1 MTPRGRARI
10 AGASVAAA
18 FLLAAG
24 CGGTLGASRP
34 SAGRIESGAFTPG
47 RPAATNY
54 GPDPSFKCPE
64 RGVNG
69 MIDDEVASVGAK
81 PEGRL
86 CAVAEALLGWE
97 GENPPDNVL
106 TVLSSDF
113 GLPLAVRK
121 VVITNME
128 TQEESSKGPT
138 GGAAPRDVA
147 SRLAEPIKSFA
158 STAVAPRYG
167 VIVERIKKGMSKLVL
182 VMQDQALDLK
192 PVPRKLAAG
201 QTATLSGTLAGNLTN
216 AKVEYTDAVGKL
228 EKAETQGGKSFSTQL
243 KCGDRPGRIIVRV
256 AAEQEGAD
264 VVLANFPVGCA
275 TDLPIAAAVSA
286 PGGKE
291 ATAPVD
297 PAAAEKQLAD
307 MINQERKTA
316 GLKPLDVDAD
326 LSKVARSLADD
337 RAKGKGT
344 TGEEV
349 TRRMQELDI
358 ASPTVLVSEAQAF
371 SIDDAWSRFTNSPQD
386 RANAMNA
393 DVTQV
398 GIGVMQGPTV
408 GDRKT
413 VIVAQLFL
421 KQLPPPDP
429 DEVKKNLYTSIA
441 RRRSDARA
449 GAVAK
454 DPELEKVAQSYAS
467 EMAKQ
472 KGKVAKERVA
482 EIEAPLYKSFAT
494 VNEIGGLKADPL
506 EFAEEPGIVGDAKL
520 VGIGVGIGSS
530 QQFGKNSTYVVI
542 LMGKR
547 HAGKTPATTTRQPV
561 KKKQ

>member
-1 MTPRGRARI
+1 M
-10 AGASVAAA
+10 
-18 FLLAAG
+18 
-24 CGGTLGASRP
+24 
-34 SAGRIESGAFTPG
+34 
-47 RPAATNY
+47 
-54 GPDPSFKCPE
+54 
-64 RGVNG
+64 
-69 MIDDEVASVGAK
+69 
-81 PEGRL
+81 
-86 CAVAEALLGWE
+86 
-97 GENPPDNVL
+97 L

-201 QTATLSGTLAGNLTN
+201 QTATLSGALAGNLTN

-264 VVLANFPVGCA
+264 VVLASFPVGCA

-371 SIDDAWSRFTNSPQD
+371 SIEDAWSRFSNSPQD

-472 KGKVAKERVA
+472 KGKVAKEKVA

-520 VGIGVGIGSS
+520 VGVGIGIGSS

>member
-1 MTPRGRARI
+1 MKPRDRARI

-24 CGGTLGASRP
+24 CGGALGGGRP
-34 SAGRIESGAFTPG
+34 SAGRLQSGAFTPG
-47 RPAATNY
+47 RSAATNY
-54 GPDPSFKCPE
+54 GPDPSFRCPE

-264 VVLANFPVGCA
+264 VVLASFPVGCA
-275 TDLPIAAAVSA
+275 TDLPVAAAVSA

-421 KQLPPPDP
+421 KQLPPPDA

-441 RRRSDARA
+441 RRRSDARS

-472 KGKVAKERVA
+472 KGKVAKEKVA

>member
-10 AGASVAAA
+10 AAAPVAAA

-24 CGGTLGASRP
+24 CGGALGGSRP

-54 GPDPSFKCPE
+54 GPDPSFRCPE

-69 MIDDEVASVGAK
+69 MIADEVASVGAK

-275 TDLPIAAAVSA
+275 TDLPVAAAVSA

-421 KQLPPPDP
+421 KQLPPPDA

-441 RRRSDARA
+441 RRRGDARS